1 MYYNLSASLF
11 RHVTTPHAVISAMTQ
26 SGSDNPIGV
35 FDSGV
40 GGLTILRAVRQALPC
55 EHLVYVADAAYVPYG
70 QKSPEQIRDRALII
84 GGFLI
89 QQGAKAVV
97 VACNTA
103 TAEAIDVL
111 RARWPI
117 PFIGVEPAVK
127 PAVAATRS
135 GVVGVLAT
143 PATLASARY
152 RSLIERVAASIQVV
166 AQACAGLAEHIERG
180 EIDGERIEQLLRGFV
195 EPLLAA
201 RADVIVLGCTHYPLV
216 AHIVK
221 RIAGPGVAVIENGTA
236 VAREVSRQLML
247 RESARASGSGG
258 EMFWSSGPTTRI
270 APLLMELWAPHARLQ
285 RLPEFQ
291 GNAGP
296 GFNATS

>member
-1 MYYNLSASLF
+1 
-11 RHVTTPHAVISAMTQ
+11 MTQ
-26 SGSDNPIGV
+26 SASENPIGV

-55 EHLVYVADAAYVPYG
+55 EDLVYVADAAHVPYG
-70 QKSPEQIRDRALII
+70 QKSPEQIRGRAIAI

-89 QQGAKAVV
+89 EQGAKVIV

-103 TAEAIDVL
+103 TAAAIDHL
-111 RARWPI
+111 RERLSI
-117 PFIGVEPAVK
+117 PVVGVEPAVK

-152 RSLIERVAASIQVV
+152 RGLIERFAAGVRIV
-166 AQACAGLAEHIERG
+166 AQPCAGLAEHIERG
-180 EIDGERIEQLLRGFV
+180 NLDGERTEQLLRGFV

-201 RADVIVLGCTHYPLV
+201 QADVIVLGCTHYPLV
-216 AHIVK
+216 AHIVQ

-236 VAREVSRQLML
+236 VAKEVARQLTL
-247 RESARASGSGG
+247 RGSARTVGSGN
-258 EMFWSSGPTTRI
+258 EVFWSSGPGQQI
-270 APLLMELWAPHARLQ
+270 EPLLQELWAPRARVQ
-285 RLPEFQ
+285 RLPDFQ
-291 GNAGP
+291 GKQD
-296 GFNATS
+296 FNASP

>member
-1 MYYNLSASLF
+1 
-11 RHVTTPHAVISAMTQ
+11 MTQ
-26 SGSDNPIGV
+26 AGNENPIGV

-55 EHLVYVADAAYVPYG
+55 EHLVYVADTAYVPYG
-70 QKSPEQIRDRALII
+70 HKSPEQIRHRATAI
-84 GGFLI
+84 GGFLV
-89 QQGAKAVV
+89 QQGAKAIV

-103 TAEAIDVL
+103 TAAAIDVL

-117 PFIGVEPAVK
+117 PVVGVEPAIK

-143 PATLASARY
+143 PATLASERY
-152 RSLIERVAASIQVV
+152 RSLMERFAGDIRIV
-166 AQACAGLAEHIERG
+166 AQPCAGLAEHIERG
-180 EIDGERIEQLLRGFV
+180 DLDGERTEQLLRGFV

-201 RADVIVLGCTHYPLV
+201 HADVIVLGCTHYPLV
-216 AHIVK
+216 AHIVQ

-236 VAREVSRQLML
+236 VAKEVARQLTL
-247 RESARASGSGG
+247 RGSARSSGTGSDI
-258 EMFWSSGPTTRI
+258 FWSSGPTQRI
-270 APLLMELWAPHARLQ
+270 EPLLIELWAPHARLR

-291 GNAGP
+291 SNAERD
-296 GFNATS
+296 FNATS